1 MRTSDLPETEQLNS
15 LFSPLRVGRLEFK
28 NRIVMTS
35 VVTGTQA
42 GEAPSE
48 GLKKYY
54 ATRARGGAAVVMVEN
69 AMIAP
74 GSIGL
79 AMGLGL
85 YHDRFI
91 EPFKRLVAGIH
102 DNGAL
107 AGIQLNHLGRQWPIK
122 KDQVQ
127 LVAPSPLPWSPR
139 APVPRELTVSEIGSL
154 EEMFG
159 DAAARAVAAG
169 FDIVEIHAAHGY
181 LLSEFLSP
189 ASNQRRDQFGGD
201 LKGRA
206 RFAEETVRSARQR
219 IGDRAV
225 LSCRINGADNIPG
238 GLTIEEASQIARLLV
253 AAGVDLLSVSAGAF
267 GSTPTI
273 VAPVYAPRDGNVQF
287 ASAVK
292 GVVSVPVITAGRIR
306 DPHSAE
312 QILRDGKADLI
323 GLARPLIADPELPN
337 KWRRGE
343 FDEVNPCI
351 SCNNCIETSAP
362 GPTTCTVNPL
372 MGRDNDEI
380 PGLAVRK
387 KRVFIAGG
395 GLAGLE
401 AASVSASRGHQ
412 VTLYEREPA
421 LGGQWLLASA
431 GSTKREFLEA
441 VGYRVKR
448 IKKLG
453 VTVKTGEALT
463 SGTIKKEKPDIVVVA
478 TGAAPVKP
486 STDCG
491 VLTAASAWEVL
502 AGRVQ
507 TGKQVLVVGG
517 GSVGL
522 ETADFLA
529 EQGMSVTV
537 VEMTGHLGSNMF
549 PSVRWHLMPRLAQGK
564 VQILRSTRIECV
576 NTEGVVVTHDTTREV
591 LKGFDT
597 IVFATGSRSE
607 NSLATAIRGLA
618 PEVYAIGDAVSPRNG
633 LIAIREGYEVGIKI

>member
-1 MRTSDLPETEQLNS
+1 MGTSDLSEAVQLAT
-15 LFSPLRVGRLEFK
+15 LFSPLKIGRLELK

-35 VVTGTQA
+35 VVTGNQA
-42 GEAPSE
+42 GEAPSQ

-54 ATRARGGAAVVMVEN
+54 ATRARGGAALVMVEN

-74 GSIGL
+74 GIAGVC
-79 AMGLGL
+79 LGL

-91 EPFKRLVAGIH
+91 EPFRELVDGIH

-122 KDQVQ
+122 KEQVQ

-139 APVPRELTVSEIGSL
+139 APVPRQLTVSEIINL

-159 DAAARAVAAG
+159 DAAARALAAG

-181 LLSEFLSP
+181 LVSEFLSP
-189 ASNQRRDQFGGD
+189 ASNQRQDQFGGD

-206 RFAEETVRSARQR
+206 RFAEETVRCARQR
-219 IGDRAV
+219 IGNRAI
-225 LSCRINGADNIPG
+225 LSCRINGADNVAG
-238 GLTIEEASQIARLLV
+238 GLTIEDASQIARLLV
-253 AAGVDLLSVSAGAF
+253 AAGADLLSVSAGAF
-267 GSTPTI
+267 GSSPTI
-273 VAPVYAPRDGNVQF
+273 VPPVYVPRDCNVQF
-287 ASAVK
+287 AAAVK
-292 GVVSVPVITAGRIR
+292 RVVSVPVITAGRIR

-312 QILRDGKADLI
+312 QILRECKADLI

-337 KWRRGE
+337 KWARGE

-372 MGRDNDEI
+372 MGKDEDEL
-380 PGLAVRK
+380 PGPVTRK

-401 AASVSASRGHQ
+401 AAGVAASRGYQ
-412 VTLYEREPA
+412 VTLYEKDSS

-431 GSTKREFLEA
+431 GSSKQEFLEA
-441 VGYRVKR
+441 VAYRVKK
-448 IKKLG
+448 INKLG
-453 VTVKTGEALT
+453 VIIKKGEALT
-463 SGTIKKEKPDIVVVA
+463 PGAVEEEKPDVVVVA
-478 TGAAPVKP
+478 TGAKPVKP
-486 STDCG
+486 SLDCG
-491 VLTAASAWEVL
+491 VLTAVSAWEVL
-502 AGRVQ
+502 ANRVQ
-507 TGKQVLVVGG
+507 TGNKVLVIGG

-522 ETADFLA
+522 ETADFLV
-529 EQGMSVTV
+529 EQGKSVAV

-549 PSVRWHLMPRLAQGK
+549 PSVRWHLMPRLAKGG
-564 VQILRSTRIECV
+564 VQILKSTRIECV
-576 NTEGVVVTHDTTREV
+576 NADGVVVTHDTTREV

-607 NSLATAIRGLA
+607 NSLAEAIRGLL
-618 PEVYAIGDAVSPRNG
+618 PEIHVIGDAASPRNG
-633 LIAIREGYEVGIKI
+633 LFAIKEGYEVGIKV

>member
-1 MRTSDLPETEQLNS
+1 METSDLPEPGHLSS
-15 LFSPLRVGRLEFK
+15 LFSPLRIGCLRLK

-35 VVTGTQA
+35 VVTGNQSGEVP
-42 GEAPSE
+42 GEA
-48 GLKKYY
+48 LKRYY

-74 GSIGL
+74 GNGGMS
-79 AMGLGL
+79 LGL

-91 EPFKRLVAGIH
+91 EPFKSLVAGIH
-102 DNGAL
+102 DHGAL

-122 KDQVQ
+122 SEQVQ
-127 LVAPSPLPWSPR
+127 LVAPSALPWSPR
-139 APVPRELTVSEIGSL
+139 APVPRELTVSEIGGL

-169 FDIVEIHAAHGY
+169 FDIIEIHAAHGY
-181 LLSEFLSP
+181 LMSEFLSP

-219 IGDRAV
+219 IGNRAV

-287 ASAVK
+287 AAAVK
-292 GVVSVPVITAGRIR
+292 RVVSVPVITAGRIR

-337 KWRRGE
+337 KWSRGE

-372 MGRDNDEI
+372 MGRDNDKL
-380 PGLAVRK
+380 PAPAARK
-387 KRVFIAGG
+387 KKVFIAGG

-401 AASVSASRGHQ
+401 AAAVAASRGHQ
-412 VTLYEREPA
+412 VTLYERGSAP
-421 LGGQWLLASA
+421 GGQWLLASA
-431 GSTKREFLEA
+431 GSAKREFLEA
-441 VGYRVKR
+441 VDYRVK
-448 IKKLG
+448 KMDKLG
-453 VTVKTGEALT
+453 VTLKTDEALSPET
-463 SGTIKKEKPDIVVVA
+463 VKKEKPDVVVVA

-486 STDCG
+486 SLHCG
-491 VLTAASAWEVL
+491 TLTAIGAWDVL
-502 AGRVQ
+502 ANRLQ
-507 TGKQVLVVGG
+507 TGNKVLVIGG

-522 ETADFLA
+522 ETADFLV
-529 EQGMSVTV
+529 EQGKSVTV
-537 VEMTGHLGSNMF
+537 VEMTAHLGSNMF

-564 VQILRSTRIECV
+564 VQILKSTRIECV
-576 NTEGVVVTHDTTREV
+576 NVDGVVVTHDAQREV

-597 IVFATGSRSE
+597 IVFATGSRWD
-607 NSLATAIRGLA
+607 NSLAEAIRGLA
-618 PEVYAIGDAVSPRNG
+618 PEVYTIGDAVSPRNG
-633 LIAIREGYEVGIKI
+633 LWAIREGYEVGARI